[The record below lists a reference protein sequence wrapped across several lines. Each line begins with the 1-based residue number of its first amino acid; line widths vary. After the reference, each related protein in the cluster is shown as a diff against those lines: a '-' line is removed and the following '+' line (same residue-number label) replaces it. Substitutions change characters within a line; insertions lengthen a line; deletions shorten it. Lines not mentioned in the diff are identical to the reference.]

1 MTRGFVHSPSPT
13 RVVFGAGTVAQVA
26 EEVRRLGGSR
36 VLLLAR
42 PRHAGKVAAALGDLV
57 VAQFDGARMHTP
69 VEVTAQALD
78 VLKAAAA
85 DCVVAVGGGSAT
97 GLAKALA
104 ARTGVPQVI
113 LPTTYAGSEVT
124 PVLGET
130 ENGRK
135 TTRRSPDI
143 LPETVIYDVDLTL
156 DLPVPTTV
164 TSAINALAHAVE
176 ALYSPDANPVV
187 DAVAVQAIRGIAQSL
202 PLVAAHPSDVDAR
215 AELLESAWLAG
226 SCLASVSMGLHHK
239 LCHQLGGQFDLP
251 HAETHTVMLPQVMAY
266 KQQESPEALAKVA
279 EALDVPDAAAA
290 VYDLVTELG
299 GPTSLRELGLPES
312 SLDGIEPA
320 SVLHAAWAGIRP
332 DGAPDLSALT
342 AQVLASFDDT
352 PDPRLKQLITD
363 LVRHLHHFA
372 VHNDLTEEEWLFA
385 IDFLTRT
392 GQISDDKRKEFV
404 LLSDTLGVSSIVDAL
419 TNSRSPLTTPS
430 AVLGPFYVE
439 GPPAMEHGADI
450 SGGLDGEPLWVSTEI
465 VDTDGEPV
473 PGAVVDV
480 WQANKD
486 GFYDV
491 QLAEVDGP
499 VLRARFVADDQGKL
513 TFWTTLPH
521 EYPVPED
528 GPVGQML
535 NGTARHPYR
544 APHVHFM
551 IMAPHHHTL
560 VTQLFV
566 KGGAYLDSDTV
577 FGVKNGLIVD
587 FPKAD
592 GEPPA
597 GRAVTAGGWHRLDY
611 TFRIGR

>member
-13 RVVFGAGTVAQVA
+13 RVVFGAGTVAAVA
-26 EEVRRLGGSR
+26 EEVRRVGGSR

-42 PRHAGKVAAALGDLV
+42 PRHAERVAAALGELV

-78 VLKAAAA
+78 VLKSAAA
-85 DCVVAVGGGSAT
+85 DCVVAVGGGSTT

-124 PVLGET
+124 AVLGET

-135 TTRRSPDI
+135 TTRRSPDV

-156 DLPVPTTV
+156 GLPVPTTV
-164 TSAINALAHAVE
+164 TSGINALAHAVE
-176 ALYSPDANPVV
+176 ALYSPEANPQV
-187 DAVAVQAIRGIAQSL
+187 DAVALQAIRGIAHSL
-202 PLVAAHPSDVDAR
+202 PLVAANPSDVDAR

-226 SCLASVSMGLHHK
+226 TCLSVSMGLHHK
-239 LCHQLGGQFDLP
+239 LCHLLGGQFDLP
-251 HAETHTVMLPQVMAY
+251 HAETHTVVLPQVMAY
-266 KQQESPEALAKVA
+266 MEKEAPEALARVA
-279 EALDVPDAAAA
+279 QVLDVPDAAAA
-290 VYDLVTELG
+290 VFDLVTSLG
-299 GPTSLRELGLPES
+299 GPTSLRELGLAES

-320 SVLHAAWAGIRP
+320 SVLRAAWEGRRP
-332 DGAPDLSALT
+332 EGAPDLSVLT
-342 AQVLASFDDT
+342 AQVIGSFDDT
-352 PDPRLKQLITD
+352 PDPRLKRLLTD

-372 VHNDLTEEEWLFA
+372 VHNDLTEQEWLFA

-450 SGGLDGEPLWVSTEI
+450 SGGLDGEPLWVSTAI
-465 VDTDGEPV
+465 VDVDGAPV

-491 QLAEVDGP
+491 QLPDLDGP
-499 VLRARFVADDQGKL
+499 VLRARFVTDDQGRL
-513 TFWTTLPH
+513 TFWTTLPK

-535 NGTARHPYR
+535 GGTNRHPYR

-551 IMAPHHHTL
+551 IMAPGHHTL

-566 KGGAYLDSDTV
+566 QGGRYLDSDTV
-577 FGVKNGLIVD
+577 FGVKDGLIVD
-587 FPKAD
+587 FPVAE
-592 GEPPA
+592 GTPPA
-597 GRAVTAGGWHRLDY
+597 GREVTGGWRRLDY